1 VDGVI
6 NESTA
11 LKSICVFC
19 GSSTGI
25 PPLYADVARS
35 VGVELAQRQRRLV
48 YGGGSAGLMGLVADA
63 ALEAGGEV
71 IGVIPQSLISRE
83 AAHSRL
89 TSLHVVATMHQ
100 RKALMAELSD
110 AFVALPGGYGTLDE
124 VSEML
129 TWRQLG
135 LHAGPVGL
143 INVDGYYD
151 QLLAFLDRA
160 VADGF
165 VRRPHRES
173 LCVGRSLAEVLE
185 ALEAMAS
192 RQGG

>member
-1 VDGVI
+1 MRSV
-6 NESTA
+6 
-11 LKSICVFC
+11 CVFC
-19 GSSTGI
+19 GSNTGTGAA
-25 PPLYADVARS
+25 YSDAARALARAIAR
-35 VGVELAQRQRRLV
+35 VGLRLV
-48 YGGGSAGLMGLVADA
+48 YGGGNIGLMGVLADA
-63 ALEAGGEV
+63 ALAAGVHVTGVAPGPLLEREV
-71 IGVIPQSLISRE
+71 VHRE
-83 AAHSRL
+83 LSE
-89 TSLHVVATMHQ
+89 LHVVGSMHE
-100 RKALMAELSD
+100 RKAKMAELSD